1 MLRQEDEEFNDSLG
15 YPAMTILTMAISKFY
30 AEKEEKKNLWNKN
43 LANKKQIHKK
53 DCLDLTSEL
62 AIAGSVSLST
72 LKCGQIGTVTK
83 SHSSQHFCGCGEP
96 SRQNCLRAGWSIKS
110 SWVHFVWPPEMGL
123 VYSSLSYL

>member
-1 MLRQEDEEFNDSLG
+1 MLR
-15 YPAMTILTMAISKFY
+15 K
-30 AEKEEKKNLWNKN
+30 KKKNLWNKN

-62 AIAGSVSLST
+62 ATAGGVSPNT
-72 LKCGQIGTVTK
+72 LKCGRIGAVTK

-123 VYSSLSYL
+123 VYSSLSYFFKKKIPSPFSPWNK